1 MVVLGVVRV
10 GREERRR
17 LRRRGDGHRRVHW
30 RTTVSAYIPAIG
42 EPTEIEVVGR
52 LLLAALLGGILGVE
66 RELDGQDAG
75 FRTHLLLALGAALF
89 GAISVGAFTDFADS
103 SATNVQVDVTRVASY
118 VAAGIGF
125 IGGGAILKHRGTITG
140 ITTATSLWTSAAV
153 GLAAGLGFWVGAV
166 ATAVIAVA
174 ALRGLKPFS
183 NWLQNR
189 GTPSSSNE
197 SPAAE

>member
-1 MVVLGVVRV
+1 M
-10 GREERRR
+10 
-17 LRRRGDGHRRVHW
+17 D
-30 RTTVSAYIPAIG
+30 AAIPAIA

-52 LLLAALLGGILGVE
+52 LLLAALLGGILGIE

-89 GAISVGAFTDFADS
+89 GAISVGAFSEFVDG

-140 ITTATSLWTSAAV
+140 ITTATSLWTGAAV

-166 ATAVIAVA
+166 ATAAIAVT
-174 ALRGLKPFS
+174 ALRGFKPLS
-183 NWLQNR
+183 NWLARR
-189 GTPSSSNE
+189 GSGSSSDE